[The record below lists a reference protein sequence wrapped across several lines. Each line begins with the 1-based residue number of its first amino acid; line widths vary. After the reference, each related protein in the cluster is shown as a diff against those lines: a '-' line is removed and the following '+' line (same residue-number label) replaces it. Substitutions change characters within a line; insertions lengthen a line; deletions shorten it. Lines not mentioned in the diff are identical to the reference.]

1 MVTWSELRAW
11 VLRWLPVG
19 VIVIAAIAGRLAY
32 LSHTHYTKAEAHL
45 RAEEYDDALWEYQ
58 WAIRHY
64 VPGWPTNGRAVTDL
78 RALADR
84 FRDENDRESQRRALR
99 RLRGSLYAIRSVY
112 QPFAETLDEVE
123 RELKEL
129 GEPIEERSGAA

>member
-1 MVTWSELRAW
+1 M
-11 VLRWLPVG
+11 
-19 VIVIAAIAGRLAY
+19 
-32 LSHTHYTKAEAHL
+32 
-45 RAEEYDDALWEYQ
+45 
-58 WAIRHY
+58 
-64 VPGWPTNGRAVTDL
+64 PGWPTNGRAVTDL